1 MSSREQIIYEL
12 SSNSKVKMEI
22 LQAEIENQGAKIR
35 AMKESLKSDP
45 AAIPKEDLDCEIKE
59 LTSMK
64 V

>member
-1 MSSREQIIYEL
+1 
-12 SSNSKVKMEI
+12 MEI